1 MNSFYN
7 KFRNEIAAGG
17 DVVDHS
23 AEPSD
28 RKTAILGGGFI
39 IILMVY
45 LGVRNIWTLVFVLGL
60 LISVFLHELGHF
72 MTAKWSGMKVTQFY
86 MGFGPRLW
94 NTVHNGIEYGFR
106 LLPLGAYVRI
116 VGMNNLDECD
126 PADEARS
133 YRAQSYPK
141 RMLVITAGSLMH
153 LAIAVSLLFGVY
165 IFAGRYA
172 ESGSVKVM
180 EAPELQSPA
189 QIAGVRINDVVLSFG
204 GIATRSRSELVEAIV
219 DHKAGDVVD
228 VVVSRGGQPV
238 TLTATL
244 ASNPTNNS
252 IAYFGVSSWS
262 REYAKLNP
270 LLAFRYGVSDSAV
283 AAVQSVR
290 GVFTILNPRNI
301 VNSVTAPVA
310 DPATRPST
318 VVGAS
323 QLGGEIGR
331 QEGIKGI
338 LILLAGVNIFIGIFN
353 MFPLLPFDGG
363 HAAIATY
370 ERLRSR
376 RNRVY
381 RADVAKMV
389 PVATAVVGLLILL
402 MFAGLYL
409 DITQPLG

>member
-7 KFRNEIAAGG
+7 KFRHEIVAGG
-17 DVVDHS
+17 DVDGARIQTRDKS
-23 AEPSD
+23 GAY
-28 RKTAILGGGFI
+28 LGGGV
-39 IILMVY
+39 LVALLVY
-45 LGVRNIWTLVFVLGL
+45 LGFRNIWTLLFVLGL
-60 LISVFLHELGHF
+60 LVSVFLHEMGHF

-94 NTVHNGIEYGFR
+94 NTVHNGIEYGVR

-116 VGMNNLDECD
+116 VGMNNLDDCD
-126 PADEARS
+126 PADESRS

-153 LAIAVSLLFGVY
+153 VVIALSLLFGVY
-165 IFAGRYA
+165 AFAGRYA
-172 ESGSVKVM
+172 ESGSVKVV
-180 EAPELQSPA
+180 ESPLSQSPA
-189 QIAGVRINDVVLSFG
+189 EVAGVLADDIVLSFDG
-204 GIATRSRSELVEAIV
+204 VQTQTRTELVDAIV
-219 DHKAGDVVD
+219 SHQPGDVVD
-228 VVVSRGGQPV
+228 VIVSRQGRAF

-244 ASNPTNNS
+244 GTNPADPS
-252 IAYFGVSSWS
+252 VAFFGVSSWS
-262 REYAKLNP
+262 RDYVQLNP
-270 LLAFRYGVSDSAV
+270 LAALRYSVSDGAWTAV
-283 AAVQSVR
+283 LSVR
-290 GVFTILNPRNI
+290 GVFTVLNPRNI
-301 VNSVTAPVA
+301 FNSVTSTVA

-331 QEGIKGI
+331 QEGLKGI
-338 LILLAGVNIFIGIFN
+338 LMVLAGVNIFIGIFN

-381 RADVAKMV
+381 RADVGKMV

>member
-1 MNSFYN
+1 MTSFYN
-7 KFRNEIAAGG
+7 RFRHEIIAGG

-23 AEPSD
+23 KQPRD
-28 RKTAILGGGFI
+28 RSTAILGGG
-39 IILMVY
+39 IILALMMY
-45 LGVRNIWTLVFVLGL
+45 LGIRNIWTLVFVLGL
-60 LISVFLHELGHF
+60 LVSVFLHEMGHF
-72 MTAKWSGMKVTQFY
+72 ITAKWSGMKVTQFY

-94 NTVHNGIEYGFR
+94 NTVHNGIEYGVR

-116 VGMNNLDECD
+116 VGMNNLDDCD

-153 LAIAVSLLFGVY
+153 LAITLSLLFGVY
-165 IFAGRYA
+165 AFAGRYA
-172 ESGSVKVM
+172 ESGSVKVVDS
-180 EAPELQSPA
+180 PLSQSPA
-189 QIAGVRINDVVLSFG
+189 QTAGVRADDIVLSFDG
-204 GIATRSRSELVEAIV
+204 VATRSRTELVEAIV
-219 DHKAGDVVD
+219 SHRPGDVVD
-228 VVVSRGGQPV
+228 VVVSRGGQRI

-244 ASNPTNNS
+244 ASNPNDNS
-252 IAYFGVSSWS
+252 VAFFGISSWS
-262 REYAKLNP
+262 RDYVNLNP
-270 LLAFRYGVSDSAV
+270 FLAIRYSVSDAAS

-290 GVFTILNPRNI
+290 GVFTILSPRNI
-301 VNSVTAPVA
+301 INSVTAPVA
-310 DPATRPST
+310 DPMTRPST

-331 QEGIKGI
+331 QEGVKGI
-338 LILLAGVNIFIGIFN
+338 LLLLASVNLFIGIFN

-376 RNRVY
+376 GSRVY

-389 PVATAVVGLLILL
+389 PVATAVVVLLVML

>member
-7 KFRNEIAAGG
+7 KFRHEIIGGG
-17 DVVDHS
+17 DVVNH
-23 AEPSD
+23 ENQPRD
-28 RKTAILGGGFI
+28 RRTAILGGG
-39 IILMVY
+39 ILLALMMY
-45 LGVRNIWTLVFVLGL
+45 LGIRNIWTLVFVLGL
-60 LISVFLHELGHF
+60 LISVFLHEMGHF
-72 MTAKWSGMKVTQFY
+72 ITAKWSGMKVTQFY

-106 LLPLGAYVRI
+106 MLPLGAYVRI
-116 VGMNNLDECD
+116 VGMNNLDDCD

-165 IFAGRYA
+165 AFAGRYA
-172 ESGSVKVM
+172 ESGSVRVID
-180 EAPELQSPA
+180 APAAQSPA
-189 QIAGVRINDVVLSFG
+189 QTAGVRVNDIVLSFDG
-204 GIATRSRSELVEAIV
+204 VATRTRTELVRAIV
-219 DHKAGDVVD
+219 SHHSGDVVD
-228 VVVSRGGQPV
+228 VVVSRGDQRI
-238 TLTATL
+238 TLSATL
-244 ASNPTNNS
+244 ASNPADNS

-262 REYAKLNP
+262 REYVKLNP
-270 LLAFRYGVSDSAV
+270 FSAIRYGVSDSAV

-310 DPATRPST
+310 DPAKRPST

-338 LILLAGVNIFIGIFN
+338 LILLAGVNVFIGIFN

-376 RNRVY
+376 RNQVY

-389 PVATAVVGLLILL
+389 PVATAVVALLVLL

-409 DITQPLG
+409 DITQPFG

>member
-7 KFRNEIAAGG
+7 RFRHEIVSGG
-17 DVVDHS
+17 DVDGRSEQPRDKSGAH
-23 AEPSD
+23 
-28 RKTAILGGGFI
+28 LGGG
-39 IILMVY
+39 ILVALLVY
-45 LGVRNIWTLVFVLGL
+45 LGFRNIWTLLFVLGL
-60 LISVFLHELGHF
+60 LVSVFLHEIGHF
-72 MTAKWSGMKVTQFY
+72 VTAKWTGMKVTQFY

-94 NTVHNGIEYGFR
+94 NTVHNGIEYGVR

-116 VGMNNLDECD
+116 VGMNNLDDCD

-165 IFAGRYA
+165 AFAGRYA
-172 ESGSVKVM
+172 ESGAVKVM
-180 EAPELQSPA
+180 ESPLPQSPA
-189 QIAGVRINDVVLSFG
+189 ELAGVLADDIVLSFDG
-204 GIATRSRSELVEAIV
+204 VETHTRAELVDAIIS
-219 DHKAGDVVD
+219 HRPGDVVD
-228 VVVSRGGQPV
+228 VVVSRQGRPV

-244 ASNPTNNS
+244 GTNPADSTV
-252 IAYFGVSSWS
+252 AFFGVSSWS
-262 REYAKLNP
+262 RDYVQLNP
-270 LLAFRYGVSDSAV
+270 LMALRYSVSDGAS

-290 GVFTILNPRNI
+290 GVFTVLNPRNI
-301 VNSVTAPVA
+301 FDSVTSTVA

-338 LILLAGVNIFIGIFN
+338 FILLAGVNVFIGIFN

-389 PVATAVVGLLILL
+389 PVATAVVAILILL
-402 MFAGLYL
+402 MFTGLYL